1 MNKKYTLITGA
12 SGGLG
17 SAFAHCCARLNRN
30 LILIA
35 LPGSAIKKMGEELS
49 RFYQVDIKVFEFDL
63 TDRPSFDA
71 HVEMISRNFSIDF
84 LINNAGMGGTVSML
98 DCAPKVIDKIIQ
110 LNIGCTALL
119 TRQLLPLLL
128 EHDRSFVLNIA
139 SMAAFSPIAYKTVYP
154 ASKAFVSSF
163 SLGLREEMQDRGV
176 SVSVAY
182 PGPIMTNSNTSQRIL
197 LQGYKGRLGLFS
209 TMDLANRILR
219 QTLAGRATIVPGW
232 WNRMNQ
238 KLMGLIPPTIKV
250 RLISGAIKRELQL
263 TH

>member
-12 SGGLG
+12 SSGLG
-17 SAFAHCCARLNRN
+17 SAFALCCARLKMN
-30 LILIA
+30 LVLIA
-35 LPGSAIKKMGEELS
+35 LPGSTIKTTAEELI
-49 RFYQVDIKVFEFDL
+49 RLYGIDVQVFEFDL
-63 TDRPSFDA
+63 TNRVAFETHIALIKEEYP
-71 HVEMISRNFSIDF
+71 VNF

-98 DCAPKVIDKIIQ
+98 DCSPQLIDKIIQ

-119 TRQLLPLLL
+119 TRELLPQLLQQ
-128 EHDRSFVLNIA
+128 EKSFILNIA

-163 SLGLREEMQDRGV
+163 SLGLREELQQKGV

-182 PGPIMTNSNTSQRIL
+182 PGPIMTNSDTSRRIL

-209 TMDLANRILR
+209 TMDLAGRIIR
-219 QTLAGRATIVPGW
+219 HTLAGRAEIVPGW

-238 KLMGLIPPTIKV
+238 ALMGLIPSTVKV
-250 RLISGAIKRELQL
+250 RLISGAVKRELQL

>member
-1 MNKKYTLITGA
+1 MNKTYTLITGA
-12 SGGLG
+12 SSGLG
-17 SAFAHCCARLNRN
+17 SAFALCCARLEMN

-35 LPGSAIKKMGEELS
+35 LPGSAIKRTGEELS
-49 RFYQVDIKVFEFDL
+49 LLYGVEVHIFEFDL
-63 TDRPSFDA
+63 TNKLAFERHIEIIKASFA
-71 HVEMISRNFSIDF
+71 VDF
-84 LINNAGMGGTVSML
+84 LINNAGMGGTVPML
-98 DCAPKVIDKIIQ
+98 DSTPQMIDKIIQ
-110 LNIGCTALL
+110 LNISCTALL
-119 TRQLLPLLL
+119 TRELLPQLLQ
-128 EHDRSFVLNIA
+128 HSRSYVLNIA

-163 SLGLREEMQDRGV
+163 SLGLREEMQEQGV

-209 TMDLANRILR
+209 TMDLANRIIR
-219 QTLAGRATIVPGW
+219 QTLAGRAVIVPGW

-238 KLMGLIPPTIKV
+238 RLMGIIPSTVKV

-263 TH
+263 IH